1 MKFDQLKRREL
12 IMLLGGGVAAW
23 PVASRAQPTKSP
35 ARIGFLPLGSP
46 SSAYDRFL
54 VEAFRQGLRQA
65 GLIENR
71 DITLDIVW
79 ITKDAD
85 QAVTE
90 LLQRGA
96 DILVP
101 CGTSASL
108 AARRHSLTIPIVFIN
123 VGNPIA
129 VGLVE
134 NLARPGGNATGF
146 SDLLADLSRKHVDL
160 AREVSK
166 PQSVVDYL
174 WHTGW
179 ADGRNRANVTEQ
191 AAQSAG
197 VQLRSHS
204 FADITEMDN
213 LFAAMERD
221 AATTLIIQPGPYTF
235 QHRHRLIGSAT
246 DHGLATISAFPW
258 AADGALIGYGADF
271 VHMYRRAPFYVA
283 RVLKGTAPA
292 DLPVEQP
299 SHIELAVNLNTAK
312 TLRLELPLSLLV
324 RANNLIE

>member
-1 MKFDQLKRREL
+1 
-12 IMLLGGGVAAW
+12 
-23 PVASRAQPTKSP
+23 
-35 ARIGFLPLGSP
+35 
-46 SSAYDRFL
+46 
-54 VEAFRQGLRQA
+54 
-65 GLIENR
+65 
-71 DITLDIVW
+71 
-79 ITKDAD
+79 
-85 QAVTE
+85 VTE

>member
-1 MKFDQLKRREL
+1 M
-12 IMLLGGGVAAW
+12 
-23 PVASRAQPTKSP
+23 
-35 ARIGFLPLGSP
+35 
-46 SSAYDRFL
+46 
-54 VEAFRQGLRQA
+54 
-65 GLIENR
+65 IENR
-71 DITLDIVW
+71 DLTLDIVW

-134 NLARPGGNATGF
+134 NLARPSGNATGF

-179 ADGRNRANVTEQ
+179 ADGRNRANVTEE

-197 VQLRSHS
+197 VQLRSRS
-204 FADITEMDN
+204 FVDITEMDN
-213 LFAAMERD
+213 LFAAMKRD
-221 AATTLIIQPGPYTF
+221 AATTLIYSARPIYFPTSPSADRFGHGPWLGDNI
-235 QHRHRLIGSAT
+235 RIPVGS
-246 DHGLATISAFPW
+246 
-258 AADGALIGYGADF
+258 
-271 VHMYRRAPFYVA
+271 RR
-283 RVLKGTAPA
+283 RTNR
-292 DLPVEQP
+292 
-299 SHIELAVNLNTAK
+299 I
-312 TLRLELPLSLLV
+312 R
-324 RANNLIE
+324 R

>member
-1 MKFDQLKRREL
+1 MIRARGHHAARRR
-12 IMLLGGGVAAW
+12 GGGVAARGARAGNEK
-23 PVASRAQPTKSP
+23 PGTDRFPASWLSVQR
-35 ARIGFLPLGSP
+35 
-46 SSAYDRFL
+46 YDRFL

-129 VGLVE
+129 VGLVV

-258 AADGALIGYGADF
+258 AADGALIGYGAYF
-271 VHMYRRAPFYVA
+271 VHMYRRAPFYVIRA
-283 RVLKGTAPA
+283 AQRHRSGR
-292 DLPVEQP
+292 
-299 SHIELAVNLNTAK
+299 SSCRTAK
-312 TLRLELPLSLLV
+312 PH
-324 RANNLIE
+324 RASC